1 LVGSAQSTV
10 VNNFDQLVETIRDLF
25 IESIPG
31 KELKI
36 EIENTLAQI
45 RDLVQGRAEQETS
58 AKDDEYKELVELRK
72 KKGRMNANIKELDEA
87 KIRYK
92 KLRESQE
99 TIDKQS
105 RKTLA
110 AANAE
115 AKLANKTKEELTTL
129 NEMITSTYYLE
140 LEQWEKECKSKQED
154 ITQKEEKITELEIA
168 NRGLNYELAQAKSQ
182 EPIPGKSGVAPEER
196 KKELER
202 DIKKCNEDV
211 VAAEAEV
218 KKTNECVTAIAAAQK
233 TLRDAGLTDDSLQN
247 RSIEA
252 QKNCDAAK
260 ENLRQLGAK
269 LKVYEKELD
278 ELETRKGSI
287 FSLSLSSELSQ
298 TTTGRSDA
306 LTYLTVPSPASSPVL
321 CANCGGPVIRAEISQ
336 LSMLG

>member
-25 IESIPG
+25 IKSIPG
-31 KELKI
+31 QELKI

-72 KKGRMNANIKELDEA
+72 KKGRMNAKIKELDEA

-218 KKTNECVTAIAAAQK
+218 KKTNKCVTAIK
-233 TLRDAGLTDDSLQN
+233 TLRDAGLTDDLPQN
-247 RSIEA
+247 RSIEV

-287 FSLSLSSELSQ
+287 FSLSSSSELSQ

-321 CANCGGPVIRAEISQ
+321 CAKCGDPVIRAEISQ